1 MSYVNLME
9 NTLWSEAD
17 IVARGREIIAGQV
30 PESRQNELRTIMLGH
45 IAQMRAA
52 SQEEMAEIG
61 LVQVLTEG
69 VVLSNEAA
77 RADMALLA
85 ATLAHEVLVQR
96 LAKPEE
102 LPFVMTAEV
111 LDEEG
116 NVLEPSVATEEV
128 NPLYEADAAER
139 ADATIKIA
147 NASAK
152 VLALYLLR
160 NPVVEVVEE
169 VLDEQAA

>member
-1 MSYVNLME
+1 MANDV
-9 NTLWSEAD
+9 WSEED
-17 IVARGREIIAGQV
+17 IINRTESMIASVFPKTRLDILSRKVQGQA
-30 PESRQNELRTIMLGH
+30 MGY
-45 IAQMRAA
+45 
-52 SQEEMAEIG
+52 
-61 LVQVLTEG
+61 VLTEQEAADLQAYQ
-69 VVLSNEAA
+69 VVCYQAGTEADAA